1 MIGLAQTQSYEIIK
15 PDLSLSG
22 RATIKC
28 PFCEKH
34 HYAVVPKYLRNRPVR
49 VKCECGES
57 FPVLFDS
64 RKHRRREAWLPGQ
77 YWDSSG
83 KKDQMTVISISAAGV
98 GFQAARCE
106 PTVKL
111 GETIQIRFFLNDG
124 YCTCISTKGIVRSVN
139 RNRIGV
145 EFIDLDEH
153 QRKHIG
159 LCLRSYNQNR

>member
-1 MIGLAQTQSYEIIK
+1 MIGLAQTQSFEIIK

-34 HYAVVPKYLRNRPVR
+34 HYTVVPKYLRNRPVR
-49 VKCECGES
+49 VKCDCGES

-64 RKHRRREAWLPGQ
+64 RKHRRKKVWLPGQ

-83 KKDQMTVISISAAGV
+83 KEDQMTVTSLSAAGV

-106 PTVKL
+106 PSVKL
-111 GETIQIRFFLNDG
+111 DETIQIRFFLNDG
-124 YCTCISTKGIVRSVN
+124 YGTCITTKGIVRAVN
-139 RNRIGV
+139 RDRIGV
-145 EFIDLDEH
+145 EFTGLDEN

-159 LCLRSYNQNR
+159 HYLMSCN